1 MSDVREVLKL
11 AQPPFTKFAPG
22 LIFGI
27 FSAGSAVSLL
37 AVSAWLI
44 TRAGEMPPIMYL
56 NMAIVGVRFFALS
69 RASFRYVERLSGHD
83 AAFRSLATLRVAIYR
98 RLVPLAPDGL
108 STTRRGDLLSR
119 LVADVDQLQDLPLR
133 VITPVVV
140 AAVVGVGSVIAVWAI
155 LPIAGLALLIALIL
169 AALAGTA
176 LQSWLASESDRAL
189 SGVRAQ
195 LDDTVMDVISRV
207 DVLTAFGALDARV
220 HSVERADSDVRYV
233 QLKRAFSSG
242 AVAALVSLIAGLATL
257 TALWLGVPHLVFPL
271 DASETPGLGWGTF
284 SSPYL
289 AIVVLVPMAVF
300 EVFQNVPQA
309 LGVWRA
315 VRSSALRIAEVT
327 PQVIPTEIPQEK
339 VNAQQ
344 VELGPFESLDLENI
358 SATWP
363 RAGRPA
369 LSSLSLSL
377 RPGEC
382 VLIQGPSGSGKTTLA
397 HVLVRFL
404 DNTGSY
410 LLNGRDARTLPLD
423 QVRRYVGLVEQSP
436 HMFAQSLRQNLLFA
450 NPEASDEDLMRVLSQ
465 VGLAQWVSQGGGL
478 DSQVGER
485 GKLVSGG
492 QAQRIAVARA
502 LLHDFPVLIL
512 DEPTAN
518 VDPGQA
524 DALIRDVLGAARTA
538 NRAVALISHVPIP
551 QELVTS
557 RITLE

>member
-1 MSDVREVLKL
+1 
-11 AQPPFTKFAPG
+11 
-22 LIFGI
+22 
-27 FSAGSAVSLL
+27 
-37 AVSAWLI
+37 
-44 TRAGEMPPIMYL
+44 
-56 NMAIVGVRFFALS
+56 
-69 RASFRYVERLSGHD
+69 
-83 AAFRSLATLRVAIYR
+83 
-98 RLVPLAPDGL
+98 
-108 STTRRGDLLSR
+108 
-119 LVADVDQLQDLPLR
+119 
-133 VITPVVV
+133 
-140 AAVVGVGSVIAVWAI
+140 
-155 LPIAGLALLIALIL
+155 
-169 AALAGTA
+169 
-176 LQSWLASESDRAL
+176 
-189 SGVRAQ
+189 
-195 LDDTVMDVISRV
+195 
-207 DVLTAFGALDARV
+207 LTAFGALDARV
-220 HSVERADSDVRYV
+220 RSVEQADSDVRYV

-284 SSPYL
+284 SGPYL